1 MSAAVKSGGRFDF
14 SGLHDSMQRV
24 VDGELLSGVSS
35 AILVGREVVD
45 LHCTGLADR
54 EQGIALR
61 EDHLFRMF
69 SSTKLVTS
77 CAVLLLM
84 EDGALNLDDPIERF
98 IPQLGH
104 RKVLKPGAQSLAD
117 TEPAR
122 SSITVRHL
130 LCHSSGLGYGLL
142 DPGTV
147 LYKAFIDHKVR
158 DNDTT
163 LAEMIDL
170 LEGLPLAFH
179 PGTSWAYSIATDV
192 LARLVEVVSGQRF
205 DEFLAARIFEPLG
218 MRETGFAVPPA
229 DLSRLVGYY
238 RGASLSN
245 PLKPGLTRVDEGPFA
260 SVCLRPVAR
269 LSGGGGLY
277 SSLPDTI
284 AFMRSLIPGGPTLL
298 KPETLGMMMRSHLPE
313 QTWVGFPKPVQGKA
327 FGLGGAVTLAA
338 SSIDPPDSI
347 DEFQWGGMAGTHWW
361 INPRLGIAGIV
372 MAQRDTAFWHPFSF
386 EMKRQAYRGLTGR

>member
-1 MSAAVKSGGRFDF
+1 MTSLIESPQFT
-14 SGLHDSMQRV
+14 GLHQAMQKTV
-24 VDGELLSGVSS
+24 EGELLSGVSS
-35 AILVGREVVD
+35 AVLVGRDVVD
-45 LHCTGLADR
+45 IHCAGMADR

-84 EDGALNLDDPIERF
+84 EDSQLALDDPIERF

-104 RKVLKPGAQSLAD
+104 RRVLKPNAQSLSD
-117 TEPAR
+117 TEPAH
-122 SSITVRHL
+122 SPITVRHL

-142 DPGTV
+142 DPGTL
-147 LYKAFIDHKVR
+147 LYQAFIDHKVR
-158 DNDTT
+158 DHDTT

-179 PGTSWAYSIATDV
+179 PGTAWAYSIATDV

-205 DEFLAARIFEPLG
+205 DEFLAARIFDPLG

-229 DLSRLVGYY
+229 DLPRLVGYY
-238 RGASLSN
+238 RGASLTN

-277 SSLPDTI
+277 SSLHDTI
-284 AFMRSLIPGGPTLL
+284 AFIRSLMPGGPTLL
-298 KPETLGMMMRSHLPE
+298 KPETLALMMRNHLPD
-313 QTWVGFPKPVQGKA
+313 QTWVGFPKPVRGKA
-327 FGLGGAVTLAA
+327 FGLGGAVTLTP
-338 SSIDPPDSI
+338 SSIDSPDSI

-386 EMKRQAYRGLTGR
+386 EMKRQVYGALSGR

>member
-1 MSAAVKSGGRFDF
+1 MNTRTPTRDF
-14 SGLHDSMQRV
+14 SGLHAAMQRA

-35 AILVGREVVD
+35 AVLRGRDIVD
-45 LHCTGLADR
+45 LHCAGFADR
-54 EQGIALR
+54 EGGIPLR

-77 CAVLLLM
+77 CAVLMLM
-84 EDGALNLDDPIERF
+84 EEGKLGLDDPIERF
-98 IPQLGH
+98 IPQLGN
-104 RKVLKPGAQSLAD
+104 RQVLKPGATALDQ

-142 DPGTV
+142 DPGT
-147 LYKAFIDHKVR
+147 LLFQAFIDRNVR
-158 DNDTT
+158 SNSTT
-163 LAEMIDL
+163 LAEMVDV

-192 LARLVEVVSGQRF
+192 LSRLVEVVSGQRF
-205 DEFLAARIFEPLG
+205 DAFLQARIFEPLG
-218 MRETGFAVPPA
+218 MRDTGFAVPAA
-229 DLSRLVGYY
+229 DLPRLVAYY
-238 RGASLSN
+238 RGASLNN

-277 SSLPDTI
+277 SSLHDTI
-284 AFMRSLIPGGPTLL
+284 AFIRSLIPGGPTLL
-298 KPETLGMMMRSHLPE
+298 KPETLALMMRNHLPE
-313 QTWVGFPKPVQGKA
+313 GVYTGFPKPVKGKA
-327 FGLGGAVTLAA
+327 FGLGGAVSLSE
-338 SSIDPPDSI
+338 SSIDPPDSV

-361 INPRLGIAGIV
+361 INPRRGIAGIV

-386 EMKRQAYRGLTGR
+386 ELKREVYQAAS

>member
-1 MSAAVKSGGRFDF
+1 MSAAVKFNGRFDF

-24 VDGELLSGVSS
+24 VEGELLSGVSS

-45 LHCTGLADR
+45 LHCAGMADR

-84 EDGALNLDDPIERF
+84 EDGALGLDDPIERF

-104 RKVLKPGAQSLAD
+104 RQVLKPGAQSLAD

-142 DPGTV
+142 DPGTL

-158 DNDTT
+158 DSDTT

-229 DLSRLVGYY
+229 DLHRLVGYY

-284 AFMRSLIPGGPTLL
+284 TFMRSLIPGGPTLL
-298 KPETLGMMMRSHLPE
+298 KPETLAMMMRSHLPE

-386 EMKRQAYRGLTGR
+386 EMKRQAYKALTGR